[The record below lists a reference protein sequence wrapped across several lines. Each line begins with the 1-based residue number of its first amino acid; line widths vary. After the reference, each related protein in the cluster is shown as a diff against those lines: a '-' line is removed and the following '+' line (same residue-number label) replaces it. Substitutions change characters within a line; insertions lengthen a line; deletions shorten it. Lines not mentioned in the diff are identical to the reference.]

1 MKNFARRIHTYNGDY
16 LRYNELLSTTSVK
29 VYTNKDYRLSIVAQ
43 PAGRSYTIEVA
54 SIINVTDV
62 HVDFCFTVRSR
73 RGVYSVLTFFEYLY
87 NNDEVE
93 FLNNQYGSL
102 QHYFDDVCCTSE
114 FLKEHYNM

>member
-1 MKNFARRIHTYNGDY
+1 MRNFIPKIHTYNGGM
-16 LRYNELLSTTSVK
+16 LRYMAHLSSNTVK
-29 VYTNKDYRLSIVAQ
+29 VYCDRDHRLSIVAQ
-43 PAGRSYTIEVA
+43 PAGRSYTIEIA
-54 SIINVTDV
+54 HIINTTDV
-62 HVDFCFTVRSR
+62 VVDFCFTVRSR

-87 NNDEVE
+87 NDDEIE